1 MLKCEGSRTPTGQT
15 SNPILSPRTRVTNLI
30 IAVDGPAASGK
41 STTARLVADSLGFTY
56 IDSGAMYRA
65 AALKALRL
73 AVDMVD
79 HERLGAV
86 AREASIELTGRGRG
100 AILLDGEDVTLP
112 IRAEDVSLAASV
124 MSTVPE
130 VRVALVEQQR
140 EIGRRESCV
149 MEGRDIG
156 TVVFPNADLKVF
168 LVASLEERAR
178 RRYEQSLI
186 HKAAETRGDARSE
199 TGPSMDEIAA
209 KIAGRDERD
218 STRADSPLRKAN
230 DAVEIDTTSLT
241 VEQQVDRVIELA
253 VARGATPPDGRE
265 ARHR

>member
-1 MLKCEGSRTPTGQT
+1 
-15 SNPILSPRTRVTNLI
+15 
-30 IAVDGPAASGK
+30 
-41 STTARLVADSLGFTY
+41 
-56 IDSGAMYRA
+56 MYRA

-73 AVDMVD
+73 AVDMAD
-79 HERLGAV
+79 HERLGTV
-86 AREASIELTGRGRG
+86 AREASIELAGRGRG
-100 AILLDGEDVTLP
+100 PILLDGEDVTLS
-112 IRAEDVSLAASV
+112 IRAEDVSFAASI

-178 RRYEQSLI
+178 RRYEQSL
-186 HKAAETRGDARSE
+186 KEEPAEARGDAGSG
-199 TGPSMDEIAA
+199 TGPSIDEIATG
-209 KIAGRDERD
+209 IAGRDERD
-218 STRADSPLRKAN
+218 TTRADSPLRKAD

-253 VARGATPPDGRE
+253 VARGAARPDGRK
-265 ARHR
+265 ARHG

>member
-1 MLKCEGSRTPTGQT
+1 
-15 SNPILSPRTRVTNLI
+15 
-30 IAVDGPAASGK
+30 VDGPAASGK

-73 AVDMVD
+73 AVDMAD
-79 HERLGAV
+79 HERLGTV
-86 AREASIELTGRGRG
+86 AREASIELAGRGRG
-100 AILLDGEDVTLP
+100 PILLDGEDVTLP

-130 VRVALVEQQR
+130 VREALVEQQR

-178 RRYEQSLI
+178 RRYEQSL
-186 HKAAETRGDARSE
+186 KEEPAEARGDAGSG
-199 TGPSMDEIAA
+199 TGPSIDEIATG
-209 KIAGRDERD
+209 IAGRDERD
-218 STRADSPLRKAN
+218 TTRADSPLRKAD

-253 VARGATPPDGRE
+253 VARGAARPDGRK
-265 ARHR
+265 ARHG